1 LFAHHSER
9 TAKSSMPGTAL
20 FAAVAFLALA
30 SLAVSIL
37 VLLRLGRLEAAFAEG
52 TGNEAILSRLASLDD
67 GHARAERA
75 SREDFRAAR
84 DENLKVA
91 RSLRE
96 EVSGSV
102 ERLAESLSRRLG
114 EVAGSQR
121 AQFEGFAEQLRQNAA
136 DSAGRLKETQ
146 DDFGRRLALINEA
159 NAKAGEALK
168 TGVEAQLAAQ
178 ARQLDAFASQLRQ
191 GAAESAQRLR
201 ESQED
206 FGKRLAAINETNA
219 RAGEALKNG
228 VEAQLASLR
237 QENDAKLE
245 QMRATVDEKLQ
256 GTLEQRLGES
266 FKLVSDRLEAV
277 HKGLGEMQSLATGVG
292 DLKRVLTNVKS
303 RGTWGEVQLG
313 ALLEQMLAPGQF
325 AANVSTGGK
334 GGERVEY
341 AIRLPGHD
349 DGSEV
354 LLPLDA
360 KFPIED
366 YERLQAASDAGDAA
380 LVEQAAKALEARVRG
395 CARDICEK
403 YMNPPTTTDFAILFL
418 PTEGLYAE
426 VIRRP
431 GLCDELQRECRVTVA
446 GPTTLT
452 AILSSFQMGFR
463 TLAIQKRSSEVWQV
477 LGGVKA
483 EFGKFGPVLE
493 KVKKKLQEATNHI
506 DAVDVRKRAIDRK
519 LRGIEVVE
527 IGATVPAALDLIGM
541 DDEAEDDR
549 LPFVEAAQ

>member
-1 LFAHHSER
+1 MLDIVL
-9 TAKSSMPGTAL
+9 PAL
-20 FAAVAFLALA
+20 AALLALGA
-30 SLAVSIL
+30 LAVSAL
-37 VLLRLGRLEAAFAEG
+37 VLGHLRRLEAALGGGADADA
-52 TGNEAILSRLASLDD
+52 TLARLVSLDE

-75 SREDFRAAR
+75 AREDFRAAR
-84 DENLKVA
+84 EENVKVA
-91 RSLRE
+91 RALRE
-96 EVSGSV
+96 EVSSSV
-102 ERLAESLSRRLG
+102 DRFGEGLTRRLAE
-114 EVAGSQR
+114 VAGTQR
-121 AQFEGFAEQLRQNAA
+121 TQFEGFAEQLRQSAA

-146 DDFGRRLALINEA
+146 EDFGRRLALINEA
-159 NAKAGEALK
+159 SVKAGEALK
-168 TGVEAQLAAQ
+168 GSVEAQLASQ
-178 ARQLDAFASQLRQ
+178 RTQLDAFATQLRQ
-191 GAAESAQRLR
+191 GAAESAQRLK

-206 FGKRLAAINETNA
+206 FGRRLAAIDETNA
-219 RAGEALKNG
+219 KAGEALKTG
-228 VEAQLASLR
+228 IEAQLKTLR
-237 QENDAKLE
+237 QENEAKLE

-266 FKLVSDRLEAV
+266 FKLVSERLEAV

-325 AANVSTGGK
+325 ATNVSTGGK

-341 AIRLPGHD
+341 AIRLPGHE

-366 YERLQAASDAGDAA
+366 YERLQAASDSGDLAA
-380 LVEQAAKALEARVRG
+380 VEAAAKALEIRVRG

-403 YMNPPTTTDFAILFL
+403 YLNPPTTTDFGILFL

-431 GLCDELQRECRVTVA
+431 GLCDDLQRSCRVTVA

-452 AILSSFQMGFR
+452 AILSSLQMGFR
-463 TLAIQKRSSEVWQV
+463 TLAIQKRSGEVWQV

-519 LRGIEVVE
+519 LRGIEMVE
-527 IGATVPAALDLIGM
+527 IGATVPAALDFIGV
-541 DDEAEDDR
+541 DDEDGEDGQHS
-549 LPFVEAAQ
+549 PFVEAAQ